1 MAKKMLLVDPSS
13 TLLKT
18 NPVPN
23 PLSETFL
30 QIDSDI
36 KQILETPTMS
46 EHNKVLA
53 YQQALRNYLIK
64 SKQIMNQNQ
73 TENQSNNQ
81 MFEQNFDTSSITT
94 KQPSTTTTTTPTE
107 RQIDIEQQAVDSL
120 PKTLRDKGRLIMN
133 HIKKASGIK
142 WNERGELLHAGKPI
156 AGSNLT
162 DLVNEIVRARKLTG
176 EPIGWNWFAQALKE
190 SNIPQNLIGN
200 KTRWDHFNKSTP
212 SPSYQTPPNSIRQPT
227 ARKQL
232 KPVKKW
238 LTFDNV

>member
-1 MAKKMLLVDPSS
+1 MLLVDPSS

-81 MFEQNFDTSSITT
+81 MFDQN
-94 KQPSTTTTTTPTE
+94 
-107 RQIDIEQQAVDSL
+107 L
-120 PKTLRDKGRLIMN
+120 KTLCEIRRQRV
-133 HIKKASGIK
+133 A
-142 WNERGELLHAGKPI
+142 
-156 AGSNLT
+156 T
-162 DLVNEIVRARKLTG
+162 DFSRVCPRHRA
-176 EPIGWNWFAQALKE
+176 
-190 SNIPQNLIGN
+190 
-200 KTRWDHFNKSTP
+200 
-212 SPSYQTPPNSIRQPT
+212 
-227 ARKQL
+227 
-232 KPVKKW
+232 
-238 LTFDNV
+238 